1 MSLAGERA
9 TLVNA
14 LSTVAVLER
23 RRKIRRF
30 LEGLSSE
37 ELRYIAGYLGA
48 CLIESTLPYRSV
60 PRAQIACQILRYEGY
75 PVCDDEVRWNTPQPQ
90 EPRASNLEHRMIL
103 LLEYLHSCQCAVAVK
118 VAAGSA

>member
-30 LEGLSSE
+30 LEGLSSG

-48 CLIESTLPYRSV
+48 CLIESTLAYRSV

-75 PVCDDEVRWNTPQPQ
+75 PVCEDEVRWNTSQ

-103 LLEYLHSCQCAVAVK
+103 LLEYLNSCQCAVAVK